1 MLAMGFEGTTVFC
14 LTSTDPPMGG
24 LSVVTTA
31 DEEAY
36 LVALKGAGL
45 HGEREVKINREPFA
59 AFFRS
64 LAQDWRRWDGDRHLD
79 VRQALALDA
88 SNDGRG
94 HVTMRVQLAH
104 PWLDP
109 EPEPFDTHVGVPATD
124 AGAWSARVR
133 VIVEVSTLD
142 VLAAEA
148 DALPYDCYR
157 GPI

>member
-1 MLAMGFEGTTVFC
+1 MGFEGTTAFS

-24 LSVVTTA
+24 LLATTTS
-31 DEEAY
+31 DEQAY
-36 LVALKGAGL
+36 LVTLKGVGL
-45 HGEREVKINREPFA
+45 QAEREVKIDREPFA

-64 LAQDWRRWDGDRHLD
+64 LAQDWRGWDDERHLD
-79 VRQALALDA
+79 VHRALAVDA

-109 EPEPFDTHVGVPATD
+109 EPEPYDTHVGVPATD

-133 VIVEVSTLD
+133 VIVEAGTLD
-142 VLAAEA
+142 VLAAGAEG
-148 DALPYDCYR
+148 LPYDCYR
-157 GPI
+157 GPM

>member
-1 MLAMGFEGTTVFC
+1 MLAMGFEGTTVFS
-14 LTSTDPPMGG
+14 LTSTDPPIGG
-24 LSVVTTA
+24 LSAATTA
-31 DEEAY
+31 DEAAH
-36 LVALKGAGL
+36 LVTLKAAGL
-45 HGEREVKINREPFA
+45 HGEREVKIDREPFA

-64 LAQDWRRWDGDRHLD
+64 LAQDWRGWDRERHLD

-94 HVTMRVQLAH
+94 HVTMRIQLAH

-109 EPEPFDTHVGVPATD
+109 DAEPYDTHVGVPATD

-133 VIVEVSTLD
+133 VIVEVPTLD

-148 DALPYDCYR
+148 EGLPYDCYR